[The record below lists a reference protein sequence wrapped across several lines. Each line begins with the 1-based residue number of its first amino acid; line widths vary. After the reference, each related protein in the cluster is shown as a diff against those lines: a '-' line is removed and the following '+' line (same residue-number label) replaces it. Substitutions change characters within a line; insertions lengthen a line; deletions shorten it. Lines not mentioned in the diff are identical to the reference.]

1 MQARAQGATL
11 RARLAA
17 GLLGLAC
24 MFPNLSALGATVTVA
39 PEAGAL
45 AAALSRA
52 GEGDTIKL
60 APGIHRGPVKM
71 ERSVT
76 LVGEP
81 GSVVD
86 GGGQGRVI
94 TVAAPN
100 VTVRGL
106 TIMHS
111 GARLSTED
119 SGIFV
124 TPEGDGAIIEDN
136 RLEENLIGV
145 YLKGPENARVIGNT
159 IIGRQD
165 LRMNERGNGVQ
176 LWNTPGSVIE
186 GNDIRF
192 GRDGIFVT
200 TSRRNTFR
208 DNRMADLRFAIHY
221 MYTNESELSGNVSRG
236 NHIGYALMFSNK
248 LEVRGNLSE
257 GDRDRGLLLNYAN
270 NSNFVGNVVRGGP
283 EKCVFIYNANMNNIN
298 GNRFE
303 GCDIGIHF
311 TAGLHRQPHPGEV
324 RRHPPRG
331 VVGGRARQLLERQH
345 GIRSRRRRHRRS
357 AVPTQRS
364 RGPDRMAPSAREDAP
379 ELAGA
384 PGAALVPVGVPGP
397 ASRRRHRQRAA
408 HERAREPH
416 QRGELTWTRRTIPP
430 SRSTTCRSAT
440 VRGKSCTT

>member
-24 MFPNLSALGATVTVA
+24 FSAMGATVTVA

-45 AAALSRA
+45 AGALTRA
-52 GEGDTIKL
+52 GEGDTLEL
-60 APGIHRGPVKM
+60 APGIHQGPVTID
-71 ERSVT
+71 RSVT
-76 LVGEP
+76 LVGEA
-81 GSVVD
+81 GTIVD

-106 TIMHS
+106 TITNS

-124 TPEGDGAIIEDN
+124 TPQGDGAVIEDN

-145 YLKGPENARVIGNT
+145 YLKGPENARVSGNT
-159 IIGRQD
+159 ITGRQD

-200 TSRRNTFR
+200 TSRRNAFR
-208 DNRMADLRFAIHY
+208 NNRMEDLRFAIHY
-221 MYTNESELSGNVSRG
+221 MYTNESEVSGNVSRR

-248 LEVRGNLSE
+248 LEVRANLSE

-311 TAGLHRQPHPGEV
+311 TAGSERNRIADNAFIGSRTQV
-324 RRHPPRG
+324 KY
-331 VVGGRARQLLERQH
+331 VG
-345 GIRSRRRRHRRS
+345 SRS